1 MSEYIPD
8 GYGLSRNR
16 MKELRAFCF
25 QYDEWRQKRNDCYF
39 VGSPIV
45 SDMPRGGATTSATE
59 RKAIEAQKYSD
70 KIDKIER
77 SALKASDGSEVLY
90 HCLIRCVTRGIMYER
105 LGTVP
110 CGRRQFYNMRR
121 LFFWLLDKEV

>member
-1 MSEYIPD
+1 MREYIPD

-25 QYDEWRQKRNDCYF
+25 QYDEWRQKRADCYTI
-39 VGSPIV
+39 GSPTI
-45 SDMPRGGATTSATE
+45 SDMPRGGATTSIVE

-77 SALKASDGSEVLY
+77 AALKASDGSEMLY
-90 HCLIRCVTRGIMYER
+90 KCLIKCVTRGIRFEHMD
-105 LGTVP
+105 VP
-110 CGRRQFYNMRR
+110 CGRAQFYSMRR
-121 LFFWLLDKEV
+121 LFFCLLDKEV